1 MNLPVKA
8 GPLFKLLKEFRG
20 EKHDLPIMVG
30 GSLADQ
36 LARDLT
42 AGGDPSAV
50 LIGDDPHG
58 VEAFVYVI
66 GDSVTEEDER
76 VLKRAHRTRVPTL
89 VVAAGRKV
97 PWRVPF
103 VLATDVIRVEPGH
116 GFSVDDVAHALA
128 RKLGEEAASVAR
140 RLPALRPA
148 ASAELIARFSR
159 RNGLIGAAVFVPGVD
174 MPILTLNQIRLVLRL
189 AAMHGLEID
198 NRRAPE
204 LLATVGAGFGFR
216 AVARELLN
224 LIPFLGWAVKGGIA
238 YGGTRAIGEA
248 TLRYSESQAAKPPRP
263 ASASASSS

>member
-1 MNLPVKA
+1 MNIPLKA
-8 GPLFKLLKEFRG
+8 GPLIALMREIRG
-20 EKHDLPIMVG
+20 ERYDLPIMVG

-36 LARDLT
+36 LAHELT

-50 LIGDDPHG
+50 VLGDDPRG

-76 VLKRAHRTRVPTL
+76 ILKRAHRAKVPTL
-89 VVAAGRKV
+89 VVAAGRQV

-116 GFSVDDVAHALA
+116 GFSADDVARALA

-148 ASAELIARFSR
+148 ASAELIERFSR
-159 RNGLIGAAVFVPGVD
+159 RNGIIGAAVFIPGVD
-174 MPILTLNQIRLVLRL
+174 MPVLTLNQVRLVLRL
-189 AAMHGLEID
+189 SAMHGLEID

-224 LIPFLGWAVKGGIA
+224 LIPFLGWAVKGGVA

-248 TLRYSESQAAKPPRP
+248 TLRYSRAQATQPQPG
-263 ASASASSS
+263 SASASSF